1 MCIKSLILAEYSY
14 GERVVQIRRFIHEQT
29 RSRQPNRLLD
39 WWQLVKDV
47 SEAMSTMDF
56 NFSFRNAIQLRSYNQ
71 FKTQEKKLKKE
82 LERSLAD
89 LTTKMEK
96 QAQSTSDL
104 TGSFRNFC
112 GKDVDSHISK
122 IVEDH
127 KYEMSLIIEKYNQEH
142 QTLIN
147 QKK

>member
-1 MCIKSLILAEYSY
+1 
-14 GERVVQIRRFIHEQT
+14 
-29 RSRQPNRLLD
+29 
-39 WWQLVKDV
+39 
-47 SEAMSTMDF
+47 MSTMDF
-56 NFSFRNAIQLRSYNQ
+56 NFSFKNAIQMRSYNQ

-89 LTTKMEK
+89 LTGRMEK
-96 QAQSTSDL
+96 QAQSTDSDL
-104 TGSFRNFC
+104 TNIA
-112 GKDVDSHISK
+112 GKDVDGHICK

-142 QTLIN
+142 QTLID

>member
-1 MCIKSLILAEYSY
+1 M
-14 GERVVQIRRFIHEQT
+14 
-29 RSRQPNRLLD
+29 
-39 WWQLVKDV
+39 
-47 SEAMSTMDF
+47 
-56 NFSFRNAIQLRSYNQ
+56 RSYNQ

-89 LTTKMEK
+89 LTGRMEK
-96 QAQSTSDL
+96 QAQSTDSDL
-104 TGSFRNFC
+104 TNIA
-112 GKDVDSHISK
+112 GKDVDGHICK

-142 QTLIN
+142 QTLID

>member
-1 MCIKSLILAEYSY
+1 M
-14 GERVVQIRRFIHEQT
+14 
-29 RSRQPNRLLD
+29 
-39 WWQLVKDV
+39 
-47 SEAMSTMDF
+47 
-56 NFSFRNAIQLRSYNQ
+56 RSYNQ

-89 LTTKMEK
+89 LTGRIEK
-96 QAQSTSDL
+96 QAQSTEDL
-104 TGSFRNFC
+104 TNFL
-112 GKDVDSHISK
+112 GKDVDGYICK